1 MKYILVVFNAKGQ
14 EVFRKV
20 YKGVSGTFMHDI
32 YKDYEHLG
40 GEGGWADFYSV

>member
-1 MKYILVVFNAKGQ
+1 MNYVLVVFNAKGQ

-40 GEGGWADFYSV
+40 GKGGYADFYSN

>member
-1 MKYILVVFNAKGQ
+1 MKYVLVVFNAKGQ

-40 GEGGWADFYSV
+40 GKGGSVDFYSI